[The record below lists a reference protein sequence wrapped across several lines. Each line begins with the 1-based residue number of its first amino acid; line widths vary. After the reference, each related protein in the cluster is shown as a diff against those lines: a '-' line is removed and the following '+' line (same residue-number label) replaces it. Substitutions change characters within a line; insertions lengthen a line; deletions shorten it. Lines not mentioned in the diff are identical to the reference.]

1 MAERGVKRGHKIPR
15 RFIVTALLLLMQV
28 GLTFYFAHYVFQNSY
43 RFYVLFEFLSI
54 CCVIYIVNR
63 RGNPSY
69 KIMWVAFILLIPFGA
84 GWLFYFTFGG
94 NRVLPYL
101 KKRYCAFENEVLKLL
116 PKNEDT
122 VSQLASH
129 VLMGEKQSHYL
140 YGDSGYP
147 LYNATESEFYPSGE
161 AVFAAI
167 LKDLERAE
175 KYIFLEF
182 FILAEGFM
190 WEEIYTV
197 LKRKL
202 AEGVEVR
209 IIFDD
214 FGSANRQ
221 YKGFVENLKKNGIKV
236 SVFNPIKPS
245 SNIFLNNRNHR
256 KIIVID
262 GEIAYTGGFN
272 IADEYINR
280 ITLHG
285 HWMDCGIRLHGEAV
299 RSFTAMFVAMWNFT
313 NNKPLLKAQDY
324 LQEKPLE
331 LAAGFVQP
339 YCDGPFDDHRTA
351 EGLYLQM
358 INSAR
363 DYIYIATPYLIIDNT
378 MIDALERAAKS
389 GVDIRIICPHIPDK
403 WYVHPV
409 TQYHYSQLLE
419 AGVRIYEYTPG
430 FIHSKLFCVDD
441 LYATVGTVNMDYR
454 SFNFHFECGV
464 WMCSTPAVPEI
475 KENLV
480 HTMEISEEMIP
491 EKWAKRP
498 LWLKAKQFILH
509 IFAPF
514 M

>member
-1 MAERGVKRGHKIPR
+1 MPKQGSKRGHKIPR
-15 RFIVTALLLLMQV
+15 RFIITALLLLLQV
-28 GLTFYFAHYVFQNSY
+28 GLIGFIAKYIFENVYWA
-43 RFYVLFEFLSI
+43 YVLFEFLSI
-54 CCVIYIVNR
+54 FSVIYIVNR

-69 KIMWVAFILLIPFGA
+69 KIMWVAFILLIPFSA
-84 GWLFYFTFGG
+84 GWLFFMTFGG

-101 KKRYCAFENEVLKLL
+101 KKRYRLFEKETLEQL
-116 PKNEDT
+116 PQNPDT
-122 VSQLASH
+122 VGQLASH
-129 VLMGEKQSHYL
+129 VLMGEKQSCYL
-140 YGDSGYP
+140 YRESGYP
-147 LYNATESEFYPSGE
+147 LYNATDSEFFPSGE
-161 AVFAAI
+161 AVFASI
-167 LKDLERAE
+167 LKDLEKAE
-175 KYIFLEF
+175 KFIFIEF

-190 WEEIYTV
+190 WQEIYNV
-197 LKRKL
+197 LKRRMV
-202 AEGVEVR
+202 EGVEVR
-209 IIFDD
+209 ILFDD

-221 YKGFVENLKKNGIKV
+221 YKGFVEDLRKNGIKV

-245 SNIFLNNRNHR
+245 SNVFLNNRNHR

-262 GEIAYTGGFN
+262 GTVAYTGGFN
-272 IADEYINR
+272 IADEYINKVE
-280 ITLHG
+280 LHG
-285 HWMDCGIRLHGEAV
+285 HWADCGIRLKGEAV
-299 RSFTAMFVAMWNFT
+299 RSFTAMFTTMWNFT
-313 NNKPLLKAQDY
+313 NNKAEMNVEDY
-324 LQEKPLE
+324 LVDNKLP

-339 YCDGPFDDHRTA
+339 YCDGPFDEHRTA
-351 EGLYLQM
+351 EGIYLQM

-389 GVDIRIICPHIPDK
+389 GVDIKIICPSIPDK

-419 AGVRIYEYTPG
+419 AGVKIYEYTPG

-441 LYATVGTVNMDYR
+441 LYASVGTVNMDYR

-464 WMCSTPAVPEI
+464 WMCSTPSVPEI

-480 HTMEISEEMIP
+480 NTIKISREILPEE
-491 EKWAKRP
+491 WSRRP
-498 LWLKAKQFILH
+498 LLLKFKQFILH

>member
-1 MAERGVKRGHKIPR
+1 MIKFNAKRGHKIPR
-15 RFIVTALLLLMQV
+15 RFIVTALLLLLQV
-28 GLTFYFAHYVFQNSY
+28 GLTLYAGLYVIKNMY
-43 RFYVLFEFLSI
+43 WAYLIFEILSI
-54 CCVIYIVNR
+54 CCVIYLVNR

-69 KIMWVAFILLIPFGA
+69 KIMWIAFILLIPFGA
-84 GWLFYFTFGG
+84 GWLFYMTFGG
-94 NRVLPYL
+94 TRVLPYL
-101 KKRYCAFENEVLKLL
+101 KKRYHAFEKAVLAQI
-116 PKNEDT
+116 PQNPDVVEQI
-122 VSQLASH
+122 SNH
-129 VLMGEKQSHYL
+129 VLMGEKQAHYL
-140 YGDSGYP
+140 YKESGYP
-147 LYNATESEFYPSGE
+147 LYNATDTEFFPSGE
-161 AVFAAI
+161 SVFTAL
-167 LKDLERAE
+167 LKDLERA
-175 KYIFLEF
+175 KKHIFIEF

-190 WEEIYTV
+190 WEQIYTV
-197 LKRKL
+197 LKRRL
-202 AEGVEVR
+202 ADGVEVR
-209 IIFDD
+209 VLFDD

-221 YKGFVENLKKNGIKV
+221 RIGFVEDLKKNGIKV

-256 KIIVID
+256 KIVVID

-280 ITLHG
+280 VKLHG
-285 HWMDCGIRLHGEAV
+285 HWQDCGIRLQGQAV

-313 NNKPLLKAQDY
+313 NNKQELRSIDY
-324 LQEKPLE
+324 LSDTSLD

-339 YCDGPFDDHRTA
+339 YCDGPFSTHHSA
-351 EGLYLQM
+351 EGIYLQM

-389 GVDIRIICPHIPDK
+389 GVDVRIICPHIPDK

-419 AGVRIYEYTPG
+419 AGIRIYEYTPG

-441 LYATVGTVNMDYR
+441 RYATVGTVNMDYR

-464 WMCSTPAVPEI
+464 WMCSTPAVPQILDNLEKTIAQSREI
-475 KENLV
+475 NQKR
-480 HTMEISEEMIP
+480 
-491 EKWAKRP
+491 WAKRP
-498 LWLKAKQFILH
+498 LLLRAKQFILH

>member
-1 MAERGVKRGHKIPR
+1 MPKSTPKRGYKIPR
-15 RFIVTALLLLMQV
+15 RFIVTALLLILQI
-28 GLTFYFAHYVFQNSY
+28 GITFYFAHYVFEN
-43 RFYVLFEFLSI
+43 FYNFYILFELFSI
-54 CCVIYIVNR
+54 GSVIYIVNKQ
-63 RGNPSY
+63 GNPSY

-84 GWLFYFTFGG
+84 GWLFYLTFGG
-94 NRVLPYL
+94 NRVFPFV
-101 KKRYCAFENEVLKLL
+101 KKRYCTFENEVLKQL
-116 PKNEDT
+116 PQKLKV
-122 VSQLASH
+122 VSSISER

-147 LYNATESEFYPSGE
+147 LYDSTDSEFYPSGE

-167 LKDLERAE
+167 LKDLANAK
-175 KYIFLEF
+175 KYIFIEF

-190 WEEIYTV
+190 WEEIYTI
-197 LKRKL
+197 LQRKIT
-202 AEGVEVR
+202 EGVEVR
-209 IIFDD
+209 VIFDD

-221 YKGFVENLKKNGIKV
+221 YKGFVEELRKKGIKV

-262 GEIAYTGGFN
+262 GEIAFTGGFN

-280 ITLHG
+280 LKLHG
-285 HWMDCGIRLHGEAV
+285 HWMDCGIRLQGEAV
-299 RSFTAMFVAMWNFT
+299 RSFTAMFVSMWNFT
-313 NNKPLLKAQDY
+313 NNKRQLAVEDY
-324 LQEKPLE
+324 LVDKPLE
-331 LAAGFVQP
+331 LAAGFLQP

-358 INSAR
+358 INAAK
-363 DYIYIATPYLIIDNT
+363 DYVYIATPYLIIDNT

-430 FIHSKLFCVDD
+430 FIHSKLFCVDG

-475 KENLV
+475 RENLI
-480 HTMEISEEMIP
+480 HTMEISEEILP

-498 LWLKAKQFILH
+498 FKLRAKQFILH

>member
-1 MAERGVKRGHKIPR
+1 MADFGAKRGHKIPR
-15 RFIVTALLLLMQV
+15 RFIVTALLLLLQV
-28 GLTFYFAHYVFQNSY
+28 GLTLYAGIYVFKNMY
-43 RFYVLFEFLSI
+43 WAYVLFEMFSV
-54 CCVIYIVNR
+54 CSVIFIVNR
-63 RGNPSY
+63 RGNPNY
-69 KIMWVAFILLIPFGA
+69 KVMWIAFILLIPFGA
-84 GWLFYFTFGG
+84 GWLFYMTFGG

-101 KKRYCAFENEVLKLL
+101 KKRYCAFEKEALTQL
-116 PKNEDT
+116 PQNIDT
-122 VSQLASH
+122 VEQLANH
-129 VLMGEKQSHYL
+129 VLMGAKQSYYL
-140 YGDSGYP
+140 YNESGYP
-147 LYNATESEFYPSGE
+147 LYNGTDSEFYPSGE
-161 AVFAAI
+161 SVFAAV
-167 LKDLERAE
+167 LKDLERAK
-175 KYIFLEF
+175 KYIFIEF

-197 LKRKL
+197 LKRRI
-202 AEGVEVR
+202 ADGVEVR
-209 IIFDD
+209 VLFDD

-221 YKGFVENLKKNGIKV
+221 YKGFVEDLRKNGIQV

-262 GEIAYTGGFN
+262 GEVAFTGGFN

-280 ITLHG
+280 LKLHG
-285 HWMDCGIRLHGEAV
+285 HWMDCGIRLQGEAV
-299 RSFTAMFVAMWNFT
+299 RSFTAMYVSMWNFT
-313 NNKPLLKAQDY
+313 NNKTQMQVEDY
-324 LQEKPLE
+324 LVNKPLE

-339 YCDGPFDDHRTA
+339 YCDGPFDEHRTA
-351 EGLYLQM
+351 EGLYIQM

-389 GVDIRIICPHIPDK
+389 GVDIHIVCPHIPDK

-419 AGVRIYEYTPG
+419 AGIKIYEYTPG

-441 LYATVGTVNMDYR
+441 RYATVGTVNMDYR

-475 KENLV
+475 KENLINI
-480 HTMEISEEMIP
+480 MQISEQINP
-491 EKWAKRP
+491 EEWAHRP
-498 LWLKAKQFILH
+498 WWLKVKQFILR